1 MLKLLKTL
9 GKATFGETLKEE
21 QTITFPSVEKLF
33 KILTPARWEIVK
45 ALQTRE
51 FKSIRDL
58 AKFLG
63 RDYSNVWED
72 IQILNDLGIVE
83 VEKTERGYRVV
94 YSLRKDC
101 CGISQNRGGL
111 KFVFL
116 FWSLF
121 ILLRFIQCIN

>member
-1 MLKLLKTL
+1 MKTKILTIKVEESKRVSEKLLKTL
-9 GKATFGETLKEE
+9 GRATFGETLKEE
-21 QTITFPSVEKLF
+21 QTLTFSSVEKLF

-63 RDYSNVWED
+63 RDYSNVWKD

-83 VEKTERGYRVV
+83 VEKTERGYRVYIPYERIV
-94 YSLRKDC
+94 VEFPKTAA
-101 CGISQNRGGL
+101 
-111 KFVFL
+111 V
-116 FWSLF
+116 
-121 ILLRFIQCIN
+121 

>member
-1 MLKLLKTL
+1 MKVLIVKVEGPKRVAEKFLKTL
-9 GKATFGETLKEE
+9 GKATFGGTLKEE
-21 QTITFPSVEKLF
+21 QTLTFPSVEKLF

-63 RDYSNVWED
+63 RDYSNVWKD

-83 VEKTERGYRVV
+83 VEKTERGYRVYIPYERIV
-94 YSLRKDC
+94 MEFPKTAA
-101 CGISQNRGGL
+101 
-111 KFVFL
+111 V
-116 FWSLF
+116 
-121 ILLRFIQCIN
+121 

>member
-1 MLKLLKTL
+1 MKILTIKVEEPKRVAKKLLKTL
-9 GKATFGETLKEE
+9 EKASLGGTLEEE
-21 QTITFPSVEKLF
+21 QTLTFPSVEKLF

-63 RDYSNVWED
+63 RDYSNVWKD

-83 VEKTERGYRVV
+83 VEKTERGYRVYIPYERIV
-94 YSLRKDC
+94 MEFPKTAA
-101 CGISQNRGGL
+101 
-111 KFVFL
+111 V
-116 FWSLF
+116 
-121 ILLRFIQCIN
+121 

>member
-1 MLKLLKTL
+1 MKVLIVKVEEPKNVAEKLLRTL
-9 GKATFGETLKEE
+9 GKATFGGTLKEE
-21 QTITFPSVEKLF
+21 QTLTFPSVEKLF

-63 RDYSNVWED
+63 RDYSNVWKD

-83 VEKTERGYRVV
+83 VEKTERGYKVYIPYERIVV
-94 YSLRKDC
+94 EFPKTAA
-101 CGISQNRGGL
+101 
-111 KFVFL
+111 V
-116 FWSLF
+116 
-121 ILLRFIQCIN
+121 

>member
-1 MLKLLKTL
+1 MKVLTVKVEGHKKVAEKLLKTL
-9 GKATFGETLKEE
+9 GKATFGGTLKEE
-21 QTITFPSVEKLF
+21 QTLTFPSVEKLF

-63 RDYSNVWED
+63 RDYSNVWKD

-83 VEKTERGYRVV
+83 VEKTERGYRV
-94 YSLRKDC
+94 Y
-101 CGISQNRGGL
+101 IP
-111 KFVFL
+111 
-116 FWSLF
+116 
-121 ILLRFIQCIN
+121 